1 MPVGGLNST
10 YTATVQCLQSVTVLT
25 RSTLLHAAD
34 PKQRIHNTHTET
46 VHTRRRGVSFI
57 SYCKISF
64 VIFGGT
70 SVCYNRRLYLKMLPP
85 TTVQTDCFLSLA
97 ANMEGGGGVML
108 YIQSMVRTDHGV
120 NVEPKL

>member
-1 MPVGGLNST
+1 M
-10 YTATVQCLQSVTVLT
+10 
-25 RSTLLHAAD
+25 
-34 PKQRIHNTHTET
+34 
-46 VHTRRRGVSFI
+46 
-57 SYCKISF
+57 
-64 VIFGGT
+64 IFGGT

-97 ANMEGGGGVML
+97 ANMEGGGFML